1 MRLYHYKLIPYLPN
15 SDLKEQWRQLQQIFK
30 QKQKDILINY
40 IYGYPRRYIQEYSKA
55 VMNEM
60 ESRGY
65 KVTDTAFQH
74 YLDYCMKEGFLK
86 SSYSGEDVHF
96 REHSDLYLTICY
108 YNLCEKYL
116 RGQADFT
123 DEIFEK
129 LQEFYASEVK
139 EDDGDCE

>member
-30 QKQKDILINY
+30 QKQKDIFINY

-60 ESRGY
+60 EHRGY
-65 KVTDTAFQH
+65 KITDTAFQH
-74 YLDYCMKEGFLK
+74 YLDYCMKDGFLK
-86 SSYSGEDVHF
+86 TSYSGEDVHF
-96 REHSDLYLTICY
+96 REHSDLYLKICY

-116 RGQADFT
+116 RGQADFDDDT
-123 DEIFEK
+123 FYK
-129 LQEFYASEVK
+129 LQDFYVNNYHGEGEK
-139 EDDGDCE
+139 

>member
-60 ESRGY
+60 EHRGY
-65 KVTDTAFQH
+65 KITDTAFQH

-116 RGQADFT
+116 RGQADFD
-123 DEIFEK
+123 DETFYK
-129 LQEFYASEVK
+129 LQDFYVNNYNGEGEK
-139 EDDGDCE
+139 